1 MNFPAVVGVPYM
13 LGGCDIQAP
22 TAFTDS
28 LLTIAIKQHKL
39 IPRHGFPSKRQ
50 GLTRRAPR
58 CPEAIKCK
66 HGVVLQIRSSQKC
79 VIMLIQ
85 AEISKKNKT
94 TVLHNRGPSALINH
108 RYSNVTG
115 SGSRI
120 KIVTSDWER
129 GARAAGSIIGVKLLP
144 RLRNSDCGGAGLS
157 RSWLTAPAGFI
168 PLFLFYFLF
177 LFFFS
182 TEQEQSLK
190 GQYTKDSK
198 IKQKCQG
205 VCL

>member
-157 RSWLTAPAGFI
+157 RS
-168 PLFLFYFLF
+168 
-177 LFFFS
+177 
-182 TEQEQSLK
+182 
-190 GQYTKDSK
+190 
-198 IKQKCQG
+198 
-205 VCL
+205 